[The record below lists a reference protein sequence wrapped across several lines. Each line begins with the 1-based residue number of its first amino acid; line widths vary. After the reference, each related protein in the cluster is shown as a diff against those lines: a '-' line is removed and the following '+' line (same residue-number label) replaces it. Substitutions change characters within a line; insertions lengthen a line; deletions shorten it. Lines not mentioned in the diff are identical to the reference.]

1 MRRNL
6 NQQETYRDS
15 EGSHAHNGTSIE
27 LRSGSEGPAHD
38 PYGYKE
44 ITVTRADGREATL
57 HSGLAEWLVY
67 NDGRV
72 TRRFE
77 DPIATLWSK
86 FEACVG
92 ISPELAERTF
102 HRIKENRIRHHKCG
116 QKYLNEVSGYPG
128 ETFLMCE
135 KCKMILD
142 SSFNEAAI
150 I

>member
-1 MRRNL
+1 MYRR

-15 EGSHAHNGTSIE
+15 EGNRGTSIE
-27 LRSGSEGPAHD
+27 LRCGTEGPRHD

-44 ITVTRADGREATL
+44 ITVTRSDGREATL
-57 HSGLAEWLVY
+57 HSGLAEWMTY

-77 DPIATLWSK
+77 DPIDILWSK

-92 ISPELAERTF
+92 ISPELAERAF
-102 HRIKENRIRHHKCG
+102 HRVKENRIRHHACG
-116 QKYLNEVSGYPG
+116 MKHLNEVSGYPG

-135 KCKMILD
+135 KCKAILD
-142 SSFNEAAI
+142 SSFNESAI